1 MAEQLTDSELLTEVK
16 TRLSIADTY
25 HDTLLAALIEDVK
38 AYMLS
43 GGVAGD
49 VVSDNISVGCIARG
63 VADLWN
69 MGAGDG
75 KFSDIF
81 RERVI
86 QLSMESVPNGT
97 GA

>member
-1 MAEQLTDSELLTEVK
+1 MSDQTAETTLLSEVK

-25 HDTLLAALIEDVK
+25 HDSLLTALIEDVE

-43 GGVAGD
+43 GGVP
-49 VVSDNISVGCIARG
+49 SDIVNNEISVGCIARG

-75 KFSDIF
+75 KFSALF

-86 QLSMESVPNGT
+86 QLALETTPINNGD
-97 GA
+97 